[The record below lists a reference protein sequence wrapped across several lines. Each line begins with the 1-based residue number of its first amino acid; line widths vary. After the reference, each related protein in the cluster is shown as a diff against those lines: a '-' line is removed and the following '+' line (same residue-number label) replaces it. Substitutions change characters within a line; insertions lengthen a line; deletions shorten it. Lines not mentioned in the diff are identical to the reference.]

1 MLKRNALLFQPVQ
14 PLSYAFIVIAVSTII
29 TACAFDQSG
38 IDFDPP
44 MAEVTDS
51 GRTLIF
57 EDEGKIA
64 VFHGFGCAESNKDG
78 EEDFLRVQ
86 ESIDLP
92 DYATAA
98 TVFLNGW
105 HLEYL
110 KSDHDIRGLG
120 TGIAEIELADRKL
133 NWEAGGVLADRNF
146 DDGYSWCYY
155 YTVIAWNEV
164 LIDALV
170 DYSNSNDISD
180 IINIIN
186 YNAENKNTTA
196 LKVLPRFVH
205 NTDFMS
211 REPIAVLPRGYGF
224 NWLIT
229 SLSLPW
235 NWDHNLLQLAYNL
248 DYSETFIQ
256 HGKNYS
262 GSDDP
267 SLPTAA
273 SYVDSGFVS
282 WETKTILKDNN
293 LRRDYAIGEI
303 VSVLGGSDVSILQP
317 PFTILPREDSGNCLS
332 IGGVGVKTEE
342 YVVENV
348 PFEYAVPMLTGWE
361 LTYPCDDENV
371 AEIGVWIT
379 EFQYDKPAGEPTGT
393 LRYTISSILRDQ
405 DGDPGHRFG
414 HRVTILGLKPVVGVG
429 EPTAIILSPQQ
440 GDSFAPDTM
449 VTLQGEGIDPED
461 GTLSGPDLMWFSD
474 RDGFLG
480 SGTSIQVILSGPD
493 VACSPEYVSHTITL
507 RVTDSDGHQ
516 ATQQIVVSVGRPC

>member
-1 MLKRNALLFQPVQ
+1 M
-14 PLSYAFIVIAVSTII
+14 VIAISTII
-29 TACAFDQSG
+29 TACTFDPSG
-38 IDFDPP
+38 EVFDPP
-44 MAEVTDS
+44 LAELTDS

-64 VFHGFGCAESNKDG
+64 VFHGFGCAESNKSG

-105 HLEYL
+105 QLEYL
-110 KSDHDIRGLG
+110 NSDHDIRGLG
-120 TGIAEIELADRKL
+120 TGIAEIDLADRKL

-155 YTVIAWNEV
+155 YTIIAWSEV

-170 DYSNSNDISD
+170 DHNDGDDLRDLVAVSGT
-180 IINIIN
+180 
-186 YNAENKNTTA
+186 ENKNTTA

-205 NTDFMS
+205 NTDFTS

-224 NWLIT
+224 EWQGGI
-229 SLSLPW
+229 SW
-235 NWDHNLLQLAYNL
+235 RRDHNLLQLAYNL

-256 HGKNYS
+256 HEKNYL
-262 GSDDP
+262 GSDEP
-267 SLPTAA
+267 SLPTPA

-282 WETKTILKDNN
+282 WDTKTIFKDNS
-293 LRRDYAIGEI
+293 LRRDYGVGEI
-303 VSVLGGSDVSILQP
+303 VSVLGGSDIGILQP
-317 PFTILPREDSGNCLS
+317 PFTLLPREDVGFGTGCISEAG
-332 IGGVGVKTEE
+332 GVKTKE
-342 YVVENV
+342 YIVENV

-361 LTYPCDDENV
+361 LAYGCDDENV
-371 AEIGVWIT
+371 TRIGIWIT
-379 EFQYDKPAGEPTGT
+379 EFQYDKPADEPTGT
-393 LRYTISSILRDQ
+393 LRYTISSILRDK
-405 DGDPGHRFG
+405 DGSPGHLFR
-414 HRVTILGLKPVVGVG
+414 HRVSILGLKPVVGAG
-429 EPTAIILSPQQ
+429 EPTAVILSPQQ
-440 GDSFAPDTM
+440 GDSFGPDTM

-461 GTLSGPDLMWFSD
+461 GTLSGSDLMWFSD

-480 SGTSIQVILSGPD
+480 SGTSIQVVLSGPE
-493 VACSPEYVSHTITL
+493 VACSPEFVSHNITL